1 LFWEEQA
8 MTTTP
13 KHTRMRT
20 IWRLPDRLWN
30 AVKGLLGPEK
40 KPGTRGR
47 PPVSF
52 RRVLDGILFVLRTG
66 CQWKA
71 VPAELATG
79 STLHRR
85 FQAWVK
91 SGVFHTL
98 WRRLL
103 RAYDARR
110 GIAWRWQT
118 VERASTKAP
127 LGGEATGPNPTDRGK
142 CGTKRHVLSDRRGAP
157 LAVHVTAANTHDMKA
172 LFDTL
177 DHPVVRRPTP
187 DQPQHRCLDKG
198 YDYPVIE
205 RGVAR
210 RRYVL
215 HMPHRGEAAC
225 PGVRRH
231 SPKRWV
237 VERTHSWHNRFRRLL
252 IRWEKQVTNYEAL
265 IHFACALMVYRLL
278 FLG

>member
-1 LFWEEQA
+1 

-13 KHTRMRT
+13 KHTRMHT
-20 IWRLPDRLWN
+20 IWHLPERLWN
-30 AVKGLLGPEK
+30 QVKPLLGSEK
-40 KPGTRGR
+40 RPGTRGR
-47 PPVSF
+47 PPVPF
-52 RRVLDGILFVLRTG
+52 RQVLDGILFVLRTG

-71 VPAELATG
+71 VPKGLTSG

-85 FQAWVK
+85 FQAWVGV
-91 SGVFHTL
+91 GVFRVL
-98 WRRLL
+98 WKRLL
-103 RAYDARR
+103 REYDALR
-110 GIAWRWQT
+110 GIAWRWQALDS
-118 VERASTKAP
+118 ASTKAP

-157 LAVHVTAANTHDMKA
+157 VAVQVTAANTHDMKA

-177 DHPVVRRPTP
+177 DHPVVPRPKP
-187 DQPQHRCLDKG
+187 EPFRPQHVCLDKG
-198 YDYPVIE
+198 YAYPEIE

-210 RRYVL
+210 RHYVL
-215 HMPHRGEAAC
+215 HMPHRGEAAFT
-225 PGVRRH
+225 GVRSH

-252 IRWEKQVTNYEAL
+252 IRWEKKVANYLAM

>member
-1 LFWEEQA
+1 

-20 IWRLPDRLWN
+20 IWHLPDRLWN
-30 AVKGLLGPEK
+30 QVKPLLGPEK

-47 PPVSF
+47 PPVPF

-71 VPAELATG
+71 VPAGLATG

-85 FQAWVK
+85 FQAWVT
-91 SGVFHTL
+91 SGVFRAL
-98 WRRLL
+98 WKRLL
-103 RAYDARR
+103 VAYDARR
-110 GIAWRWQT
+110 RIAWRWQ
-118 VERASTKAP
+118 VVDSASTKAP

-157 LAVHVTAANTHDMKA
+157 VAVQVTAANTHDMRA

-177 DHPVVRRPTP
+177 DHPVVRRPKP
-187 DQPQHRCLDKG
+187 APSRPQHLCLDKG
-198 YDYPVIE
+198 YDYPAIE

-210 RRYVL
+210 RHYVL
-215 HMPHRGEAAC
+215 HMPHRGEAAFT
-225 PGVRRH
+225 GVRSH

-252 IRWEKQVTNYEAL
+252 IRWEKKVANYEAM

>member
-1 LFWEEQA
+1 
-8 MTTTP
+8 MTTTT
-13 KHTRMRT
+13 KDTRLNT
-20 IWRLPDRLWN
+20 IWRLPDRLWR
-30 AVKGLLGPEK
+30 AVQPLLGLEK

-47 PPVSF
+47 PPVPF
-52 RRVLDGILFVLRTG
+52 RQGLDGILFVLRTG

-71 VPAELATG
+71 VPKSLGTG

-85 FQAWVK
+85 FQAWVT
-91 SGVFHTL
+91 SGLFRAL
-98 WRRLL
+98 WKRLL
-103 RAYDARR
+103 VDYDARR
-110 GIAWRWQT
+110 GIAWRWQ
-118 VERASTKAP
+118 VVDSASTKAP

-142 CGTKRHVLSDRRGAP
+142 GGTKRHVLSDRRGAP
-157 LAVHVTAANTHDMKA
+157 VAMHVTAANTHDMKA

-177 DHPVVRRPTP
+177 DQPVVRRPTP
-187 DQPQHRCLDKG
+187 EPSRPQHLCLDKG
-198 YDYPVIE
+198 YDYPAIE

-215 HMPHRGEAAC
+215 HMPHRGEAAFT
-225 PGVRRH
+225 GVRSH

-252 IRWEKQVTNYEAL
+252 IRWEKKVANYLAL

>member
-1 LFWEEQA
+1 
-8 MTTTP
+8 MTTIP
-13 KHTRMRT
+13 KRTRMHT
-20 IWRLPDRLWN
+20 IWRLPDRLWSK
-30 AVKGLLGPEK
+30 VKPLLGPEK

-47 PPVSF
+47 PPVPF
-52 RRVLDGILFVLRTG
+52 RRVLDGILFILRTG

-85 FQAWVK
+85 FQAWVR

-98 WRRLL
+98 WKRLL
-103 RAYDARR
+103 VEYDALR
-110 GIAWRWQT
+110 GIAWRWLALDS
-118 VERASTKAP
+118 ASTKAP
-127 LGGEATGPNPTDRGK
+127 LGGDATGPNPTDRGK
-142 CGTKRHVLSDRRGAP
+142 CGTKRHLLSDRRGAP
-157 LAVHVTAANTHDMKA
+157 VAVHVTAANTHDMKA

-177 DHPVVRRPTP
+177 DHPVVQRPKPTP
-187 DQPQHRCLDKG
+187 YRPQHLCLDKG
-198 YDYPVIE
+198 YDYPEIE
-205 RGVAR
+205 RGVAK

-215 HMPHRGEAAC
+215 HMPHRGE
-225 PGVRRH
+225 PVFTGVHRY

-252 IRWEKQVTNYEAL
+252 IRWEKKLVNYKAM

>member
-1 LFWEEQA
+1 

-13 KHTRMRT
+13 KYPRLRA
-20 IWRLPDRLWN
+20 IWRLSNRLWHT
-30 AVKGLLGPEK
+30 VKPLLGPEK

-47 PPVSF
+47 PPVPF

-71 VPAELATG
+71 VPVALVSG

-85 FQAWVK
+85 FQTWVR
-91 SGVFHTL
+91 SGVFRRL
-98 WRRLL
+98 WRQLL

-110 GIAWRWQT
+110 GIAWRWQA
-118 VERASTKAP
+118 VDSASTKAP
-127 LGGEATGPNPTDRGK
+127 VGGEATGPNPTARGK
-142 CGTKRHVLSDRRGAP
+142 CGTKRHVLADRRGAP

-172 LFDTL
+172 LFATL
-177 DHPVVRRPTP
+177 EHPVVRRPP
-187 DQPQHRCLDKG
+187 ADRPPHLCLDKG
-198 YDYPVIE
+198 DDYPAIE
-205 RGVAR
+205 RGVAK

-215 HMPHRGEAAC
+215 HVPHRGEPAC
-225 PGVRRH
+225 TEVRTH

-237 VERTHSWHNRFRRLL
+237 VERMHSWHNRHRRLL
-252 IRWEKQVTNYEAL
+252 IRWEKQVRNYLAM